1 MANEPSVSSRLG
13 EFVATFRSDDLP
25 DTMRH
30 EAKRSLLNFFGV
42 ALGGWEDPAGGI
54 ALRVVEPLAGKPEA
68 TVIGL
73 GKRLDILNAAFMNGL
88 NANVLE
94 FDDTHMPT
102 VIHPTSPVAPPLL
115 ALAERARVS

>member
-1 MANEPSVSSRLG
+1 MSVAQETSVSSRLG

-54 ALRVVEPLAGKPEA
+54 ACG
-68 TVIGL
+68 G
-73 GKRLDILNAAFMNGL
+73 NGSDG
-88 NANVLE
+88 V
-94 FDDTHMPT
+94 
-102 VIHPTSPVAPPLL
+102 
-115 ALAERARVS
+115 